1 MAWRSNGRVR
11 RRCRHD
17 RGVRF
22 GLAASQPRAVHRP
35 RRHRGAARR
44 TRPGAEARPRV
55 VRQQRQPHRHGRG
68 HVHAQHLRAAPLLP
82 SDRRRGRCGRGLSRA
97 GGTGHRGR
105 APHAAGD
112 RGHQHA
118 PGRHLPAGPAVCGTR
133 PGGRERRGRHGR
145 ARARHPGGRL
155 GRCVA
160 RAAVP
165 PWRFER
171 PARGPAPRP
180 ALRGRRSRRGLP
192 GAVRHG
198 IACAEGERTHRPR
211 ATPAGPVPHDGRA
224 RRHDGR
230 PPGRP
235 RRPALRAAR
244 RAWFPRRGRRGPPR
258 WRGPRAR
265 DPRGLRGAAASS
277 PGGAADV
284 LAAAC
289 LLDRTCEGP

>member
-1 MAWRSNGRVR
+1 MDAGTFMRSIFAL
-11 RRCRHD
+11 RHYFL
-17 RGVRF
+17 R
-22 GLAASQPRAVHRP
+22 SPPRA
-35 RRHRGAARR
+35 
-44 TRPGAEARPRV
+44 
-55 VRQQRQPHRHGRG
+55 
-68 HVHAQHLRAAPLLP
+68 LRARA
-82 SDRRRGRCGRGLSRA
+82 SRA

-112 RGHQHA
+112 RGRQHA

-133 PGGRERRGRHGR
+133 PGGRERRGSSRPSACATPSRTTG
-145 ARARHPGGRL
+145 AGAL
-155 GRCVA
+155 

-180 ALRGRRSRRGLP
+180 ALRGRRSRRGFP

-265 DPRGLRGAAASS
+265 DPRGLRGAAAVASAGPPTCWRPPACS
-277 PGGAADV
+277 TAPARGHDPRAAVPGAG
-284 LAAAC
+284 C
-289 LLDRTCEGP
+289 STRTCCAGSTMFPRRRERWRRWRRGWVPTGGRTSPTTPGRRRTASPSP